1 MAMGP
6 QWGLSLT
13 GHSSVLSLNQIF
25 KNCQVKIDTYLYLV
39 ETFKVLR
46 RTHEK
51 VFFQLKVYRILI
63 SEKIAWVSFT
73 AAWSLTWVRP
83 GPWDWAWQ
91 NGGRPR
97 GCGGT
102 RPWPLR
108 SGASTP
114 APWPGP
120 SPPPPTR
127 QGSGSSRRILTRSV
141 PLFQLFSSDR
151 NSRSVSSSLSR
162 ALNLHLSSSD
172 LLAALSARSLSLS

>member
-6 QWGLSLT
+6 REASHWPVTFLSYLWIKFFST
-13 GHSSVLSLNQIF
+13 
-25 KNCQVKIDTYLYLV
+25 VKLKWIHIYIYGTH
-39 ETFKVLR
+39 FQS
-46 RTHEK
+46 HEK
-51 VFFQLKVYRILI
+51 SFFRLKVHRILI
-63 SEKIAWVSFT
+63 SEKIAWVSST
-73 AAWSLTWVRP
+73 AAWSLIWVRP
-83 GPWDWAWQ
+83 GPWDWAWH

-102 RPWPLR
+102 RPCPLR

-120 SPPPPTR
+120 SQPPPTR

-141 PLFQLFSSDR
+141 PLFKLFGSDR
-151 NSRSVSSSLSR
+151 SSRSDNLRLFGPSLSI

-172 LLAALSARSLSLS
+172 LLAALSALL